1 MVWGVAGRKQLR
13 IKNKFKLMKR
23 FCLALDLKEDTK
35 LIAEYE
41 DYHKNVWPEIIKSIK
56 VSGIEVLDIYRT
68 GNRMFMIIDA
78 NEDFSFEKK
87 SAMDATNP
95 KVQEWENL
103 MWKFQQALPWA
114 KTGEKWILMDK
125 IFSLQEY

>member
-1 MVWGVAGRKQLR
+1 
-13 IKNKFKLMKR
+13 MKR

-41 DYHKNVWPEIIKSIK
+41 DYHKNVWPEVLKSIK

-68 GNRMFMIIDA
+68 GNRMFMIIEA

-87 SAMDATNP
+87 ATMDAKNS

-125 IFSLQEY
+125 IFELS